1 VEDNMKKRISCVAIV
16 ALIVL
21 GLSSQ
26 GFCMANRPPASK
38 KSTSKQVELI
48 QKISGKVSGCDQ
60 LNSTV
65 TITTVSG
72 TSITVKID
80 KATKISKLGNW
91 IKMTDIKTG
100 DVANADYET
109 KGGKKIARVI
119 IVQERV
125 TTKAAIPEKKK
136 K

>member
-1 VEDNMKKRISCVAIV
+1 MKKRISCVAIV